1 MQSRMGSWMMAIGVI
16 IGIAGLAIM
25 PAGFGE
31 NSPDRN
37 MIGAGASIFAIGTFL
52 VALGVY
58 FKSLIMPAAPNQNST
73 PNNTPSPM
81 RGGCDRC
88 QTEAP
93 VIQCKVHQQ
102 HLCGNC
108 LSEHYDFRSCVY
120 SPSTRR
126 AGKALAARAR

>member
-16 IGIAGLAIM
+16 IGIAGLSLM

-37 MIGAGASIFAIGTFL
+37 MIGAGAAIFAIGTFV
-52 VALGVY
+52 VALGIY
-58 FKSLIMPAAPNQNST
+58 LKSLNLGVVPNQKSNQPVTSAAT
-73 PNNTPSPM
+73 

-102 HLCGNC
+102 HLCGSC
-108 LSEHYDFRSCVY
+108 LAEHYDFRSCVY

-126 AGKALAARAR
+126 MGKALAARAR